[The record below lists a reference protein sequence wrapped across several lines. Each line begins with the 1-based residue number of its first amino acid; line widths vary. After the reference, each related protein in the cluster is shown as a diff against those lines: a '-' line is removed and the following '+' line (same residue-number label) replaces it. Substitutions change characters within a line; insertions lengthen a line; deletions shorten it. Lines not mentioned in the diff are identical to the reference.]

1 MTQSPSD
8 QEHNLTKAVVFDLGG
23 VLIELHSVKARREL
37 VDEYGILP
45 ERFDALT
52 RSCFTSS
59 RRSITERAMMGAVT
73 TSEYLASF
81 SRECARKDIEGIRYN
96 RLSVIGRERRTVFG
110 VVDRLRKRGLI
121 CCVLSNTI
129 ALHWER
135 LKSKREYPLLG
146 EFEHVFASHLIAR
159 AKPLKSAFSFVANA
173 LRIRMSEC
181 LLVDDTLLNVD
192 RAKAAG
198 WRGLLFRDAASLQRE
213 LSPLL
218 RRDSRS
224 P

>member
-1 MTQSPSD
+1 MTPSPSD
-8 QEHNLTKAVVFDLGG
+8 QKHNVTKAVVFDLGG
-23 VLIELHSVKARREL
+23 VLIELYSAKARREL

-59 RRSITERAMMGAVT
+59 RRSITERAMIGAVT

-81 SRECARKDIEGIRYN
+81 LRECTRKDIEGIRDN
-96 RLSVIGRERRTVFG
+96 RLSVIGRERRAVFG
-110 VVDRLRKRGLI
+110 VANRLRERGVT

-129 ALHWER
+129 PLHWEK
-135 LKSKREYPLLG
+135 LKSRRDYPLLG

-159 AKPLKSAFSFVANA
+159 AKPLKNAFSFVANA
-173 LRIRMSEC
+173 LRICMSQC
-181 LLVDDTLLNVD
+181 LLVDDTLVNVD

-198 WRGLLFRDAASLQRE
+198 WRGLLFRDAASLERE
-213 LSPLL
+213 LPPLL
-218 RRDSRS
+218 RQG
-224 P
+224 